1 MKALEVIIND
11 GESIIAASESVTFVN
26 LTFGFTIDRIVVKGS
41 DALHFNT
48 WVDRKPKIGDKVI
61 IKVVETDELSPIA
74 SRKYRERTD
83 VKRMYEQLKLELQ
96 EKGLI

>member
-1 MKALEVIIND
+1 MKALEIKIND
-11 GESIIAASESVTFVN
+11 DEPIIVASENVTFAN
-26 LTFGFTIDRIVVKGS
+26 FTFGFTIDQIVVKGS

-48 WVDRKPKIGDKVI
+48 WVDRKPKIGDKVM

-74 SRKYRERTD
+74 SSKYRERTD

>member
-1 MKALEVIIND
+1 MKALEIKIND
-11 GESIIAASESVTFVN
+11 DEPIIVASENVTFAN
-26 LTFGFTIDRIVVKGS
+26 FTFGFTIDQIVVKGS
-41 DALHFNT
+41 DALHFT
-48 WVDRKPKIGDKVI
+48 WVDRKPKIGDKVM

-74 SRKYRERTD
+74 SCKYRERTD